1 MLAASK
7 RRESSSSGSEHTHGQ
22 LNAKFIEKDDE
33 IEKPYDEITV
43 QIRQGERGGQANDGK
58 NQHHG
63 EACFWSD
70 PRL

>member
-1 MLAASK
+1 MVVVVEASIPQV
-7 RRESSSSGSEHTHGQ
+7 E
-22 LNAKFIEKDDE
+22 LIAKFIEKDDE
-33 IEKPYDEITV
+33 IEKPHDEITV

-70 PRL
+70 PQAIG